1 MKKIIWNS
9 PKKLAVHV
17 CFLLIGKCFNIIWNK
32 KWFFCIVSLMDLCTI
47 TLEIFFVGSKT
58 ASQILDSMFFN
69 PLLIS
74 NFWRNFT
81 VIFSYDFIISFIV
94 ATIDLI
100 ITTYYRLD
108 NQKPT
113 DFAQEMEINTKWI
126 QNIFPNILTKVF
138 SGHFWSFQNIKS
150 KMLIF

>member
-17 CFLLIGKCFNIIWNK
+17 SFLLIGKCFNIIWNK
-32 KWFFCIVSLMDLCTI
+32 KWFFCIVSLMDLWTI

-58 ASQILDSMFFN
+58 ASQILDSMLFN

-126 QNIFPNILTKVF
+126 QNIFANILTKVF

>member
-1 MKKIIWNS
+1 MKKNIWNS
-9 PKKLAVHV
+9 PKKTCSP
-17 CFLLIGKCFNIIWNK
+17 CFFSFDRKVFQYYLKEKMILLYSKPYGPLHHHFRNI
-32 KWFFCIVSLMDLCTI
+32 
-47 TLEIFFVGSKT
+47 FVGSKT

-74 NFWRNFT
+74 NFWRNFF
-81 VIFSYDFIISFIV
+81 VIFSFDCIISFIV